1 MKKFLA
7 TVIALSAITAA
18 FTGCTGN
25 GDSSSGSSGASGAS
39 GTSDTDSSSPAS
51 GTTSD
56 AGASDSSSSE
66 ARTAAD
72 LGMAAS
78 TCIDWG
84 DLEQVEDA
92 EIVKSMLG
100 IDLSLCEESYVA
112 TAMMNVHLSEVIV
125 LKPSEGNEDAV
136 KSQLDEHFAYIKDGA
151 AFYPEQEAAAA
162 GAVQGETE
170 DGFYYIIVHQ
180 IGSEIA
186 DVMTAHKRGDEIP
199 KLEVPEDEM
208 PGDDGVV
215 IVPTDELEPPIYFGE
230 GDSQTAQDNGT
241 Y

>member
-1 MKKFLA
+1 MKKLLA

-25 GDSSSGSSGASGAS
+25 SNSSSGSSGESGS
-39 GTSDTDSSSPAS
+39 SDTGSSVTES
-51 GTTSD
+51 GSTSD
-56 AGASDSSSSE
+56 AGTSDSSAAE

-84 DLEQVEDA
+84 DLEQIEDA

-125 LKPSEGNEDAV
+125 LKPSEGNEDTV

-151 AFYPEQEAAAA
+151 AFYPEQEISAA

-186 DVMTAHKRGDEIP
+186 DVMTAHQRGDEVP
-199 KLEVPEDEM
+199 KLEVPEDET
-208 PGDDGVV
+208 PGDIGAF
-215 IVPTDELEPPIYFGE
+215 IVPTDEIEPPVYFGE
-230 GDSQTAQDNGT
+230 GDSQTAEANGT